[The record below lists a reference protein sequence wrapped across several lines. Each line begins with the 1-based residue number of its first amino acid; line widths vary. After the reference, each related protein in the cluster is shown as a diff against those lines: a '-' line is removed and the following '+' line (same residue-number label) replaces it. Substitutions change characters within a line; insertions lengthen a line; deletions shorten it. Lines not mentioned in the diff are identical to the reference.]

1 MFTKENLKK
10 LSFKKKIVITS
21 LLIFLISMSLLTGFT
36 FKMVSSKFK
45 NQVRED
51 GLNLANQV
59 SYQITSSQK
68 ATKEIDKVLAD
79 KVLSIS
85 KMVIENKNI
94 SNEYL
99 TSVAVKCNIQE
110 INITDKNGKIIYS
123 NMPENINYVYPLDY
137 SGQDILKGKKDEII
151 EEIRQN
157 KVNHNYY
164 KYCALA
170 MPNGGLIQTGINA
183 NEIHNINKSVDPQ
196 IILEKLTKDSNI
208 KFALVMDNK
217 LKVTHHSDKKRIGK
231 ILTDT
236 GSKTAIDTGKNY
248 TSTYDY
254 EGEKVYDII
263 MPLKDESGKLLGSM
277 DIGVSLATQE
287 TALRN
292 ILITSILISLITFVL
307 AGLVILYIIKLS
319 LKPLDNLSSIAQKV
333 SKGDLTEKV
342 EIVNEDEIGK
352 LSKIFNTMIDSL
364 REITRNINNF
374 SIQLAGSSQEILS
387 SAEQTSAVSEEISS
401 ATEEIASGAENQV
414 KASNESSLLM
424 NDVMGNM
431 YTLKEEFDEI
441 ISFSNNTNTLAS
453 KGQENM
459 SNMVRQMATI
469 KNSVVNSSNIM
480 YDLQKNSEEIGNI
493 VEIINTIADQTN
505 LLALNASIE
514 AARAGE
520 AGKGFAVV
528 ADEVRKLAEE
538 SINSAN
544 NIKNLIMNTQD
555 KTKTALNSIKD
566 GASQSEKGESI
577 VAEVKESL
585 GEILNSFSS
594 VNHKFASVDSMI
606 TASNDSITAMASK
619 LYDIE
624 TISNTASANTEEV
637 AASTEEQSATIE
649 EITESIEKLVSMVEN
664 LKESVSMCKL

>member
-1 MFTKENLKK
+1 MFTKENFIK
-10 LSFKKKIVITS
+10 LNFKKKILISS
-21 LLIFLISMSLLTGFT
+21 LSIFLISMILLTGFT
-36 FKMVSSKFK
+36 FKMVSGKFQ
-45 NQVRED
+45 NQVQED
-51 GLNLANQV
+51 GLNLAKQV
-59 SYQITSSQK
+59 SSQITSSQR
-68 ATKEIDKVLAD
+68 ATKEIDKILAD

-85 KMVIENKNI
+85 KMAIENKNI

-110 INITDKNGKIIYS
+110 INVTDKNAKIIYS

-137 SGQDILKGKKDEII
+137 SGQDILKGKKDQVI

-170 MPNGGLIQTGINA
+170 MPNGGLIQIGINA

-208 KFALVMDNK
+208 KFALIMDNK

-231 ILTDT
+231 VLTDT
-236 GSKTAIDTGKNY
+236 GSKSVLDTGKNY

-254 EGEKVYDII
+254 NGEEVYDII
-263 MPLKDESGKLLGSM
+263 MPLKDETGKLLGAM

-292 ILITSILISLITFVL
+292 ILITSILITLVTFVL
-307 AGLVILYIIKLS
+307 AGLVILYILKMS
-319 LKPLDNLSSIAQKV
+319 LKPLDNLSNIAQKV
-333 SKGDLTEKV
+333 SNGDLTEKV
-342 EIVNEDEIGK
+342 EIINEDEIGE

-364 REITRNINNF
+364 RKITQNINNF
-374 SIQLAGSSQEILS
+374 SVQLAGSSQEILS
-387 SAEQTSAVSEEISS
+387 SAEQTSAVSQEISS

-431 YTLKEEFDEI
+431 YTLKDEFDEI

-459 SNMVRQMATI
+459 SSMVRQMSTI
-469 KNSVVNSSNIM
+469 KNSVVNSSNII

-528 ADEVRKLAEE
+528 ADEVR
-538 SINSAN
+538 
-544 NIKNLIMNTQD
+544 
-555 KTKTALNSIKD
+555 
-566 GASQSEKGESI
+566 
-577 VAEVKESL
+577 
-585 GEILNSFSS
+585 
-594 VNHKFASVDSMI
+594 
-606 TASNDSITAMASK
+606 
-619 LYDIE
+619 
-624 TISNTASANTEEV
+624 
-637 AASTEEQSATIE
+637 
-649 EITESIEKLVSMVEN
+649 
-664 LKESVSMCKL
+664 

>member
-1 MFTKENLKK
+1 MFTKENFIK
-10 LSFKKKIVITS
+10 LNFKKKIVITS

-36 FKMVSSKFK
+36 FKMVSSKFQK
-45 NQVRED
+45 QVEED
-51 GLNLANQV
+51 GLNLAKQV
-59 SYQITSSQK
+59 SSQIISSQK
-68 ATKEIDKVLAD
+68 ATKEIDKILAD

-99 TSVAVKCNIQE
+99 TSVGVKCNIQE
-110 INITDKNGKIIYS
+110 INVTDKNGKIIYS

-137 SGQDILKGKKDEII
+137 SGQDILKGKKDQII

-170 MPNGGLIQTGINA
+170 MPNGGLIQIGINA

-208 KFALVMDNK
+208 KFALIMDDK
-217 LKVTHHSDKKRIGK
+217 LKVTHHSDKKRLGK
-231 ILTDT
+231 ILKDT
-236 GSKTAIDTGKNY
+236 GSQTVIDTGKNY
-248 TSTYDY
+248 TSAYDY
-254 EGEKVYDII
+254 NGEEVYDII
-263 MPLKDESGKLLGSM
+263 MPLKDENGKLLGAM
-277 DIGVSLATQE
+277 DIGISLATQE

-292 ILITSILISLITFVL
+292 ILITSILITLITFVL
-307 AGLVILYIIKLS
+307 AGLAIFYIIKVS
-319 LKPLDNLSSIAQKV
+319 LKPLDNLSNVAKKV
-333 SKGDLTEKV
+333 SKGNLTEKV
-342 EIVNEDEIGK
+342 EIVNEDEIGE

-387 SAEQTSAVSEEISS
+387 SAEQTSAVSQEISS

-459 SNMVRQMATI
+459 SNMVQQMATI

-544 NIKNLIMNTQD
+544 NIKNLIVNTQD

-664 LKESVSMCKL
+664 LKESVSIFKL

>member
-208 KFALVMDNK
+208 QFALVMDNK
-217 LKVTHHSDKKRIGK
+217 LKVNHHSDKKRKGK
-231 ILTDT
+231 
-236 GSKTAIDTGKNY
+236 
-248 TSTYDY
+248 
-254 EGEKVYDII
+254 
-263 MPLKDESGKLLGSM
+263 
-277 DIGVSLATQE
+277 
-287 TALRN
+287 
-292 ILITSILISLITFVL
+292 
-307 AGLVILYIIKLS
+307 
-319 LKPLDNLSSIAQKV
+319 
-333 SKGDLTEKV
+333 
-342 EIVNEDEIGK
+342 
-352 LSKIFNTMIDSL
+352 
-364 REITRNINNF
+364 
-374 SIQLAGSSQEILS
+374 
-387 SAEQTSAVSEEISS
+387 
-401 ATEEIASGAENQV
+401 
-414 KASNESSLLM
+414 
-424 NDVMGNM
+424 
-431 YTLKEEFDEI
+431 
-441 ISFSNNTNTLAS
+441 
-453 KGQENM
+453 
-459 SNMVRQMATI
+459 
-469 KNSVVNSSNIM
+469 
-480 YDLQKNSEEIGNI
+480 
-493 VEIINTIADQTN
+493 
-505 LLALNASIE
+505 
-514 AARAGE
+514 
-520 AGKGFAVV
+520 
-528 ADEVRKLAEE
+528 
-538 SINSAN
+538 
-544 NIKNLIMNTQD
+544 
-555 KTKTALNSIKD
+555 
-566 GASQSEKGESI
+566 
-577 VAEVKESL
+577 
-585 GEILNSFSS
+585 
-594 VNHKFASVDSMI
+594 
-606 TASNDSITAMASK
+606 
-619 LYDIE
+619 
-624 TISNTASANTEEV
+624 
-637 AASTEEQSATIE
+637 
-649 EITESIEKLVSMVEN
+649 
-664 LKESVSMCKL
+664 